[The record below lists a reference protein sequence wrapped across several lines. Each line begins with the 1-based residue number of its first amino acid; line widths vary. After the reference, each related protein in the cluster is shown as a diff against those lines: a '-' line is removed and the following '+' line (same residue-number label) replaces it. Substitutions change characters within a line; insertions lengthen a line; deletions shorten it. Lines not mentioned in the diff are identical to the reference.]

1 MYRQAFLIKRGK
13 WYLKPEKP
21 AFFEGTTH
29 LNNGTTIPV
38 SQIKPRMDE
47 EHLSRI

>member
-38 SQIKPRMDE
+38 SQIKLRMDE